1 MTEANYPQIITK
13 TEKENF
19 GLKLK
24 IHFLEDL
31 LKKSDPNINQ
41 TALKE
46 NTDLR
51 VDKATMQRDLAKVK
65 KQLNASARE
74 AENLKQQ
81 LLDGKVRSEKESANH
96 RLQGDFKVLQ
106 ALVRTKEAEVR
117 ELRDASA
124 SAPTRRTVQE
134 LQDNIEDLEAE
145 LREKDR
151 MIDAQKDGNVGLKG
165 NTNGL

>member
-1 MTEANYPQIITK
+1 M
-13 TEKENF
+13 
-19 GLKLK
+19 KLK

-41 TALKE
+41 NVLKE

-51 VDKATMQRDLAKVK
+51 VDKVTMQRDLAKVR
-65 KQLNASARE
+65 KQLNASARD
-74 AENLKQQ
+74 AENLRQQ
-81 LLDGKVRSEKESANH
+81 LLDGKARSEKESANQ
-96 RLQGDFKVLQ
+96 RLQGDLKALQ
-106 ALVRTKEAEVR
+106 ALLRTKEAEVS

-124 SAPTRRTVQE
+124 SAPTLRTVQE
-134 LQDNIEDLEAE
+134 LQENIEDLEAD

-165 NTNGL
+165 NTSGSCS